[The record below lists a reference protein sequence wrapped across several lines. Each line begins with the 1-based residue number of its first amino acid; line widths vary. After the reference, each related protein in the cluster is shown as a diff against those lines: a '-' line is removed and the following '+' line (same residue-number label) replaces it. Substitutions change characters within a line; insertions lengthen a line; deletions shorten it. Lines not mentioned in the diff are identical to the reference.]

1 MSKTHHFSLQPSETV
16 IFQAAANIYASYIV
30 AGQVTDENQTEKMK
44 EAIGASI
51 SMARNVQSVVDSDT
65 QMSGQARRRLSN
77 TVREE
82 DSMPHK

>member
-1 MSKTHHFSLQPSETV
+1 MKPIKIGGETNYPN
-16 IFQAAANIYASYIV
+16 AMAL
-30 AGQVTDENQTEKMK
+30 TEKMK

-51 SMARNVQSVVDSDT
+51 SMARNVQSIVDSDT